1 MADHFN
7 PSLSGVTR
15 TKTKH
20 RQPRFSGITGTHL
33 THFRHRNTS
42 HQQALI
48 TKRSAHQQNTD
59 KAHYLWRYRATS
71 LNSGL
76 FPSPRDVRDNPSPA
90 EQSPFPPHPSRRPTI
105 W

>member
-42 HQQALI
+42 HQQAPYYQTFGPSTKHGQGALSLAISGYI
-48 TKRSAHQQNTD
+48 TQLWSLSQSKRRS
-59 KAHYLWRYRATS
+59 
-71 LNSGL
+71 
-76 FPSPRDVRDNPSPA
+76 
-90 EQSPFPPHPSRRPTI
+90 
-105 W
+105 